1 MLYLIGIGLGNE
13 KDITVKGLE
22 IVKKCELVYL
32 ENYTSV
38 LQASLNDLEKFY
50 GKKIIMA
57 DREMVENKN
66 EIIENAKKKN
76 VALLIV
82 GSPLMATTHIDL
94 LLRAEKEKIK
104 TQVIDNASILTS
116 IGITGL
122 SLYKFGAVTS
132 IPLENKNVK
141 SPIDVVKKN
150 MKNELHSLVLF
161 DLDVKN
167 NRFMK
172 VNDAA
177 DYLIEND
184 IDENLLAIGC
194 SALGSEN
201 EIKAGK
207 LKELRE
213 IKFNKFPQCLVI
225 PAKKLH
231 FVEEEAIKRWKLK

>member
-1 MLYLIGIGLGNE
+1 M
-13 KDITVKGLE
+13 
-22 IVKKCELVYL
+22 
-32 ENYTSV
+32 
-38 LQASLNDLEKFY
+38 
-50 GKKIIMA
+50 
-57 DREMVENKN
+57 
-66 EIIENAKKKN
+66 
-76 VALLIV
+76 
-82 GSPLMATTHIDL
+82 
-94 LLRAEKEKIK
+94 
-104 TQVIDNASILTS
+104 
-116 IGITGL
+116 
-122 SLYKFGAVTS
+122 
-132 IPLENKNVK
+132 
-141 SPIDVVKKN
+141 VKKN

-231 FVEEEAIKRWKLK
+231 FIEEEAIKRWKLK